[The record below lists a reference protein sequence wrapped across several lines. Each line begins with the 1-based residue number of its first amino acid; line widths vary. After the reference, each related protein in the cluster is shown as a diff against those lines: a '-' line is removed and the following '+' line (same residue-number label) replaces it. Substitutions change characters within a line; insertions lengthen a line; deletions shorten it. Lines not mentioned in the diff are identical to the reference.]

1 MSYFLYPKIK
11 EDFMEKIHF
20 YQTSTIYEGT
30 TDFLTKH
37 IIVIEFND
45 ACPTVSEI
53 ANGFQILNENNEFV
67 QAEYPEFNTL
77 YRTYDDKPNRFEI
90 SDDGSVY
97 VEPEPQPE
105 PEPYVPTLEDIKTQK
120 TYELSYKCNRMIVD
134 GVDIDI
140 DGNTEHFSYKE
151 EDQVNIKEIFDLVAQ
166 TNVPMYYH
174 SDGNSCKL
182 YTAEQ
187 IIELYSTATMNK
199 MHHVTYFNQLKLYL
213 DTLETKEEVEEIEYG
228 QDLTG
233 EYLDTYNTSM
243 EQAKLLLKTLLDSRK
258 QD

>member
-1 MSYFLYPKIK
+1 MVKT
-11 EDFMEKIHF
+11 HF
-20 YQTSTIYEGT
+20 YKTSTIYEGK

-37 IIVIEFND
+37 IIIIEFNGNI
-45 ACPTVSEI
+45 CPTTSEI
-53 ANGFQILNENNEFV
+53 KSGFQILNENNEFV
-67 QAEYPEFNTL
+67 QAEYPNFNTL
-77 YRTYDDKPNRFEI
+77 YRTYEEKPNRIEI

-97 VEPEPQPE
+97 VEPEPTPE
-105 PEPYVPTLEDIKTQK
+105 PEPYVPTLEEVKTQK
-120 TYELSYKCNRMIVD
+120 IYELSSLCNQAIIN

-140 DGNTEHFSYKE
+140 DDNTEHFSYKE

-182 YTAEQ
+182 YTVEQ

-199 MHHVTYFNQLKLYL
+199 MHHITYFNQLKLYL

-233 EYLDTYNTSM
+233 EYLDVYNTSI
-243 EQAKLLLKTLLDSRK
+243 EQAKLLLKTLLDSKK
-258 QD
+258 QA